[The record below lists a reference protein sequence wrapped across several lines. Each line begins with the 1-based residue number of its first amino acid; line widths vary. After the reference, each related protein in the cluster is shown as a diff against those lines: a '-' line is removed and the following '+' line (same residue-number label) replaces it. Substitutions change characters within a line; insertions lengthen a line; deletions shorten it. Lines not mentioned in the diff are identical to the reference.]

1 MTTQSLLTTHE
12 LEEINKQIAS
22 SLDEPSLQTLKINA
36 ENLVKSQVAEKAL
49 KIGDSVPDFTLKNI
63 KFAVPFSISS
73 SCSLAYSG

>member
-49 KIGDSVPDFTLKNI
+49 KIGDSVPDFTLKNSRD
-63 KFAVPFSISS
+63 KDFNFYDL
-73 SCSLAYSG
+73 LAKS